1 MRMSVP
7 NPYEAY
13 QQNAVST
20 ASPGELTLML
30 YEGCLKFINLAKA
43 DIEKNNIEGKNRN
56 IQKAQN
62 IITELLVT
70 LNMNYEI
77 SKQIAPLY
85 EFVRRKL
92 IEANVKNSIQSLE
105 EAEMIVAEFRDTW
118 KEVIHRNRMRMYE
131 NGSQRL

>member
-1 MRMSVP
+1 M
-7 NPYEAY
+7 
-13 QQNAVST
+13 
-20 ASPGELTLML
+20 
-30 YEGCLKFINLAKA
+30 
-43 DIEKNNIEGKNRN
+43 
-56 IQKAQN
+56 
-62 IITELLVT
+62 
-70 LNMNYEI
+70 NMNYEI